1 MLKKEISL
9 ILSILLI
16 VGSPGFSSASHIPDF
31 EHREIDGRYNN
42 PSGLGMPGQ
51 KLLRITPAGYDDGIS
66 TPRGGDNPF
75 STLPSAREISNVVVA
90 QSVSIPN
97 PQGASDMLWQ
107 WGQLMDHDLDLTLP
121 GSGAFN
127 IAIPLGDPIFD
138 PDDTGTQIMP
148 FTRSSFDT
156 STGMSN
162 PREQTNVVTAFIDGS
177 MVYGS
182 DSSRENFIRDL
193 DADNGKLKLDEGL
206 LPLNTAGLPNGNGP
220 PTNLPSEMFVAGDVR
235 VNEQVGLTVIHTL
248 LVREHNW
255 LVDQLVAEGVTGEEE
270 LYQQA
275 KAILEGEIQHIT
287 YQEFLPMLL
296 GSEMLD
302 DWVAYDPD
310 VDPRVSTEF
319 STAGFR
325 VGHTLLSSS
334 LERFE
339 EDGTVSPGGHLSLRG
354 SFFNP
359 QIVKDDGIERILR
372 GLAVGKSEKID
383 NFVID
388 DVRNFLFGEP
398 APVGGFDL
406 PSLNIQRGRDHGL
419 PSYNIVRN
427 AYDLPAVD
435 SFFDIT
441 YETDIDLANK
451 LKTAY
456 GVNVDGSDN
465 VNAVDVWVGGISE
478 PPVPDGMVGPTFAK
492 ILKDQFERVR
502 NGDRFWYEN
511 RNDLSDF
518 QSQMIENTRL
528 SDIILRNTE
537 IDSIQQ
543 NVFLAIDRV
552 DNDLDNDGIP
562 DATDPDDDGDGIS
575 DTIDTMPTVYSP
587 SFSDLISGGTT
598 FGHIENRGGK
608 AVTIIDEPDPAGVR
622 VSAVGGGAPATVS
635 SCGFEGTI
643 SFDSGDM
650 AVITCGSV
658 TIQVLSGSVDISYM
672 MSGITV
678 TAEMFSGTIMIN
690 PDPGS
695 VSITN
700 LSGDTTIMVMIDGVQ
715 TEIGPGVTYEF
726 SVQPVPSQVI
736 GGKIIPLDTAA
747 LLLAGTQSVSW
758 MIPILLFAA
767 GIGLVLVR
775 RK

>member
-1 MLKKEISL
+1 
-9 ILSILLI
+9 
-16 VGSPGFSSASHIPDF
+16 
-31 EHREIDGRYNN
+31 N
-42 PSGLGMPGQ
+42 P
-51 KLLRITPAGYDDGIS
+51 A
-66 TPRGGDNPF
+66 
-75 STLPSAREISNVVVA
+75 V
-90 QSVSIPN
+90 N
-97 PQGASDMLWQ
+97 PQ
-107 WGQLMDHDLDLTLP
+107 
-121 GSGAFN
+121 
-127 IAIPLGDPIFD
+127 
-138 PDDTGTQIMP
+138 
-148 FTRSSFDT
+148 
-156 STGMSN
+156 
-162 PREQTNVVTAFIDGS
+162 
-177 MVYGS
+177 
-182 DSSRENFIRDL
+182 
-193 DADNGKLKLDEGL
+193 
-206 LPLNTAGLPNGNGP
+206 
-220 PTNLPSEMFVAGDVR
+220 VA
-235 VNEQVGLTVIHTL
+235 N
-248 LVREHNW
+248 
-255 LVDQLVAEGVTGEEE
+255 
-270 LYQQA
+270 
-275 KAILEGEIQHIT
+275 
-287 YQEFLPMLL
+287 
-296 GSEMLD
+296 
-302 DWVAYDPD
+302 
-310 VDPRVSTEF
+310 EF

-339 EDGTVSPGGHLSLRG
+339 EDGTVSPGGHLSLRD

-427 AYDLPAVD
+427 AYDLPTVD

-478 PPVPDGMVGPTFAK
+478 PPVLDGMVGPTFAK
-492 ILKDQFERVR
+492 TLKDQFERVR
-502 NGDRFWYEN
+502 DGDRFWYQN

-518 QSQMIENTRL
+518 QNQMIENTRL
-528 SDIILRNTE
+528 SDIILRNTD

-543 NVFLAIDRV
+543 NVFLAMDRT
-552 DNDLDNDGIP
+552 DNDLDNDGTP
-562 DATDPDDDGDGIS
+562 DATDTDDDGDGIS

-587 SFSDLISGGTT
+587 SFSDVFLGGTT
-598 FGHIENRGGK
+598 YGHIENRGGK

-700 LSGDTTIMVMIDGVQ
+700 LSGDTIIMVMIDGVQ

-726 SVQPVPSQVI
+726 PVQPDNSQEI
-736 GGKIIPLDTAA
+736 GGEIIPIETTT
-747 LLLAGTQSVSW
+747 LLLAGAQTSAVW
-758 MIPILLFAA
+758 MVPLLAGAVGVAA
-767 GIGLVLVR
+767 IYIKK
-775 RK
+775 RKN